1 MLCDAFL
8 HVIVVQVL
16 YGIILF
22 YIGVYWNPLSRGI
35 SQHHPLIVN
44 GYLMKKVLIFLKI
57 TGKERE
63 VVIFVFSCL
72 IGHCLYNM
80 RMCMVMMYSV
90 HVLLFSA
97 LFVYAACHCACSE
110 VHVLIPYVAKVLR
123 G

>member
-8 HVIVVQVL
+8 RVIVVQVL
-16 YGIILF
+16 MVL

-57 TGKERE
+57 TGKEKE
-63 VVIFVFSCL
+63 VHVVIIVFSCL

-80 RMCMVMMYSV
+80 RMCMVMMYMYMYYCSLHCLYML
-90 HVLLFSA
+90 HVI
-97 LFVYAACHCACSE
+97 
-110 VHVLIPYVAKVLR
+110 VLAQEYMF
-123 G
+123 